1 MDKQRMP
8 GRKFGSSRRKQA
20 RGTWGSTRVSS
31 ISEEE
36 PCLSELMEKV
46 RDLSQ
51 GHGKKEGFI
60 TRADMQ
66 KLEADFPWSTKELE
80 LVFDGLDT
88 DSKGYLTTEEFTEGL
103 RYFLSSQTVA
113 RAHRKR
119 KMPSVKAPTHLS
131 LEEADTEEQMCFKA
145 FLNQLGAD
153 NIFEDQSEIWK
164 IWVQLRQ
171 DEPHLLGNLKEFLAK
186 MTHLI
191 KESRGAKETLQLI
204 LKTRVADHNKEV
216 QQLYEELEQQI
227 DKETRR
233 LQLESKTQSQF
244 LSVEMK
250 ELLDAREREIQHF
263 LDVQKELETQF
274 LSLREKQ
281 HVASTQTQELKQ
293 TNKALEDQLQKT
305 LNQLQKTQRQLD
317 FMRGRVSQLHKEESG
332 RSPEEVSV
340 KTAQSQQG
348 HLSANEMSSSELVGK
363 FGYNPSEDT
372 LDSSAQKAPGGVA
385 SMAKADSES
394 RTTRVISIEED
405 PWVDSVVEPEKYFPQ
420 EVVDQSSLLREL
432 NDAIAAVNKVSESS
446 NNPQIDK
453 FGFQF
458 LGQIRESGNS
468 QQRKMQEKIT
478 PYDASSRNR
487 DLQKRS
493 AEARPGRASWQRDA
507 LLQERLTCA
516 PEVKNANISEPRRE
530 VKTLESKQRGCILV
544 PEVKSSVYKE
554 LTSPAGDYKE
564 DSMQGKSLI
573 LEQAIQLHEQVLKC
587 SGGSRTQWPP
597 ADSEQRVIKQSPEIK
612 TSEKKIA
619 ETQHPSVEDTPPA
632 HSSPRIALPKLDE
645 GCEPKISVFQN
656 HQLENMLQPEMQT
669 QTTEGLEVTL
679 SEDKREGCMDLPG
692 CRKNQEVR
700 VEMDEETNVKAEAA
714 DYPVDVDAKDT
725 PKDTAAV
732 FFCPDHMYNVL
743 FVGDSNVGKTSF
755 LHRLQDDS
763 FDANMTATVGMD
775 YRIKNLFVDNKCFA
789 LRLWDTAG
797 QERYHSITKQF
808 FRKADGV
815 VLMYDITSVHSFAEV
830 RYWMNCIQEG
840 AEDGVVIFLLGNKTD
855 CAAERRVSP
864 EDGAYLAKEYGL
876 SFNECSVA
884 LGQNVT
890 ESMVKLVR
898 LLKTHEDKFKQEIL
912 ELPAPS
918 GKKRGCC
925 S

>member
-46 RDLSQ
+46 RNLSQ

-80 LVFDGLDT
+80 LVFDGLDA

-103 RYFLSSQTVA
+103 RYFLSSQTVT

-119 KMPSVKAPTHLS
+119 KMLSLKAPTHLS

-153 NIFEDQSEIWK
+153 NIFEDESEIWK

-191 KESRGAKETLQLI
+191 KESRGAKQTLQLM

-293 TNKALEDQLQKT
+293 TNMALEVQLQKT

-340 KTAQSQQG
+340 KTTQSQQG
-348 HLSANEMSSSELVGK
+348 HLSANEMSSSELVGR

-385 SMAKADSES
+385 SMAKAGSES

-446 NNPQIDK
+446 NNPQIDN

-458 LGQIRESGNS
+458 LGQIKENGNS

-493 AEARPGRASWQRDA
+493 AEALSGRASWQRDA

-544 PEVKSSVYKE
+544 PEVQSSVYKE

-564 DSMQGKSLI
+564 DSMQEKTLI
-573 LEQAIQLHEQVLKC
+573 LEQAVQLHGQVLKC
-587 SGGSRTQWPP
+587 SGISRTQWPP
-597 ADSEQRVIKQSPEIK
+597 ADSEQRVVKQSLESK
-612 TSEKKIA
+612 TSEKKI
-619 ETQHPSVEDTPPA
+619 QHPSVEDMPPA

-645 GCEPKISVFQN
+645 GCEPEITVFQN

-669 QTTEGLEVTL
+669 QTTDGLEVTL

-714 DYPVDVDAKDT
+714 DYPVDVDAKAT
-725 PKDTAAV
+725 SKDTTAV

-775 YRIKNLFVDNKCFA
+775 YRIKSLFVDNKCFA

-815 VLMYDITSVHSFAEV
+815 VLMYDITSEHSFAEV

-840 AEDGVVIFLLGNKTD
+840 SEDGVVILLLGNKTD
-855 CAAERRVSP
+855 CAAERRVSS

-876 SFNECSVA
+876 SFNECSAA

-912 ELPAPS
+912 ELPVPS

>member
-1 MDKQRMP
+1 
-8 GRKFGSSRRKQA
+8 
-20 RGTWGSTRVSS
+20 
-31 ISEEE
+31 
-36 PCLSELMEKV
+36 
-46 RDLSQ
+46 
-51 GHGKKEGFI
+51 
-60 TRADMQ
+60 
-66 KLEADFPWSTKELE
+66 
-80 LVFDGLDT
+80 
-88 DSKGYLTTEEFTEGL
+88 
-103 RYFLSSQTVA
+103 
-113 RAHRKR
+113 
-119 KMPSVKAPTHLS
+119 MPSIRTPTHLS
-131 LEEADTEEQMCFKA
+131 LEEADTEEQVCFKA

-153 NIFEDQSEIWK
+153 SIFEDQSEIWK

-191 KESRGAKETLQLI
+191 KELRGATETLQLI

-244 LSVEMK
+244 HSVEMK

-293 TNKALEDQLQKT
+293 TNIALEVQLQKT

-340 KTAQSQQG
+340 KTAQSQEG
-348 HLSANEMSSSELVGK
+348 HLSANEMSSSELVMR

-372 LDSSAQKAPGGVA
+372 LGSSAQKAPGGVA
-385 SMAKADSES
+385 KANSES

-420 EVVDQSSLLREL
+420 EVMDQSSLLREL

-446 NNPQIDK
+446 NNPQIDN

-458 LGQIRESGNS
+458 LGQIREKGNS
-468 QQRKMQEKIT
+468 QQGKMQENLT
-478 PYDASSRNR
+478 PYDACSRNC
-487 DLQKRS
+487 DLQKRI
-493 AEARPGRASWQRDA
+493 AEALPGRASWQRDG
-507 LLQERLTCA
+507 LLKERLTYA
-516 PEVKNANISEPRRE
+516 LEVKNENISEPRRE
-530 VKTLESKQRGCILV
+530 VKTLESKQRGCLLV
-544 PEVKSSVYKE
+544 PEVQSSVYEE
-554 LTSPAGDYKE
+554 LTSAAGDYKE
-564 DSMQGKSLI
+564 SSMQGKTLI
-573 LEQAIQLHEQVLKC
+573 LEQAIQLHKQVLKC
-587 SGGSRTQWPP
+587 SGISWTQWPP
-597 ADSEQRVIKQSPEIK
+597 ADSEQRVVEQSPEIK
-612 TSEKKIA
+612 TSERKIH
-619 ETQHPSVEDTPPA
+619 ETQHPSVEDEPPA
-632 HSSPRIALPKLDE
+632 HSLPRIALPKLDE
-645 GCEPKISVFQN
+645 RCEPEISVFQN
-656 HQLENMLQPEMQT
+656 HQLENMLQPGLQT
-669 QTTEGLEVTL
+669 QSTKGLEATL

-700 VEMDEETNVKAEAA
+700 VEIDEETNVKAEAA
-714 DYPVDVDAKDT
+714 DYPVDVDAKET
-725 PKDTAAV
+725 SKDTTTV
-732 FFCPDHMYNVL
+732 CFCPDHVYNVL

-815 VLMYDITSVHSFAEV
+815 VLMYDITSEHSFAEV

-840 AEDGVVIFLLGNKTD
+840 AENGVVILLLGNKTD
-855 CAAERRVSP
+855 CAAERRVSS
-864 EDGAYLAKEYGL
+864 EDGAHLAKEYGL
-876 SFNECSVA
+876 SFNECSAA

>member
-1 MDKQRMP
+1 MDRQRMP

-20 RGTWGSTRVSS
+20 RGTRGSTRVSS

-46 RDLSQ
+46 WDLSQ

-88 DSKGYLTTEEFTEGL
+88 DSKGYLTTEEFIEGL

-119 KMPSVKAPTHLS
+119 NMPSERAPTHLS
-131 LEEADTEEQMCFKA
+131 LEEADTEEQVCFKA

-153 NIFEDQSEIWK
+153 SIFEDQSEIWK

-227 DKETRR
+227 DQETRR

-281 HVASTQTQELKQ
+281 HMASTQTQELKQ
-293 TNKALEDQLQKT
+293 TNIALEAQLQKT

-348 HLSANEMSSSELVGK
+348 HLSANELSSSELVMR

-372 LDSSAQKAPGGVA
+372 LDSSAQKAPGGMA

-405 PWVDSVVEPEKYFPQ
+405 PWVDSIVEPEKYFPQ

-432 NDAIAAVNKVSESS
+432 NDAVAAVNKVSESS
-446 NNPQIDK
+446 NNPQIDNS
-453 FGFQF
+453 GFQF
-458 LGQIRESGNS
+458 LGQIRENGNS

-478 PYDASSRNR
+478 PYDASSRKC
-487 DLQKRS
+487 DPQKRIV
-493 AEARPGRASWQRDA
+493 EALPGRASWQRDA
-507 LLQERLTCA
+507 LLKERTTCA
-516 PEVKNANISEPRRE
+516 LEVKNANISEPRRE

-544 PEVKSSVYKE
+544 PEVQSSVYKE
-554 LTSPAGDYKE
+554 LTSPAGDYKG
-564 DSMQGKSLI
+564 SMQGKTLI
-573 LEQAIQLHEQVLKC
+573 LEQATQLHKQVLKC
-587 SGGSRTQWPP
+587 SGISRTQWPP
-597 ADSEQRVIKQSPEIK
+597 ADSEQRVVKQSPEIK
-612 TSEKKIA
+612 TSEKKIH
-619 ETQHPSVEDTPPA
+619 ETQQPSVEDTPLA
-632 HSSPRIALPKLDE
+632 HSSPRVALPKLDE
-645 GCEPKISVFQN
+645 GCEPEISVFQN
-656 HQLENMLQPEMQT
+656 HKLENMLQPVLQT
-669 QTTEGLEVTL
+669 QTTKGLEASL
-679 SEDKREGCMDLPG
+679 SEDKREGCLDLPG

-700 VEMDEETNVKAEAA
+700 VEKDEETNVKAEAA
-714 DYPVDVDAKDT
+714 DYPVDVDAKET
-725 PKDTAAV
+725 SKDTTAV
-732 FFCPDHMYNVL
+732 CFCPDHVYNVL

-763 FDANMTATVGMD
+763 FNANMTATVGMD

-815 VLMYDITSVHSFAEV
+815 VLMYDITSEHSFAEV

-840 AEDGVVIFLLGNKTD
+840 AENGVVILLLGNKTD
-855 CAAERRVSP
+855 RAAERRVSS
-864 EDGAYLAKEYGL
+864 EDGAYLAKVY
-876 SFNECSVA
+876 
-884 LGQNVT
+884 
-890 ESMVKLVR
+890 
-898 LLKTHEDKFKQEIL
+898 
-912 ELPAPS
+912 P
-918 GKKRGCC
+918 
-925 S
+925 